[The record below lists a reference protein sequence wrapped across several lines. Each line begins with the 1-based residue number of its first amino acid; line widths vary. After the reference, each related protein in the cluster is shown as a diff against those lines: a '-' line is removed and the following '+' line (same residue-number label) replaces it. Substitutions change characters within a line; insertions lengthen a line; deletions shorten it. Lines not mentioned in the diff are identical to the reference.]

1 MCLEVRVEPG
11 QLIGVCGRKAV
22 HQVVAV
28 AEVRKPLHWVLCSRM
43 VASQLMFQYAIHAQ
57 PVLTIARV
65 ERAVAWVYDGR
76 GVHI

>member
-28 AEVRKPLHWVLCSRM
+28 AEVRKPLHWVLCSGM
-43 VASQLMFQYAIHAQ
+43 VTSELMFQYAIHAQ
-57 PVLTIARV
+57 TVLGIACV
-65 ERAVAWVYDGR
+65 EGAVAWLYNRVNEK
-76 GVHI
+76 